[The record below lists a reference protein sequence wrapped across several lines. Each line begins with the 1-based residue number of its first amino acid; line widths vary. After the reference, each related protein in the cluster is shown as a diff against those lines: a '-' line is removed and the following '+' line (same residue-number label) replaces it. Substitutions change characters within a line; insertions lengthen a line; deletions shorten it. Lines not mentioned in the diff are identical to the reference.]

1 MAYTGNYRT
10 GYGMFNDQ
18 TVGDAFS
25 AAVKR
30 ANPGFQN
37 LKAGQFFTG
46 EGGTQFK
53 TVAGVDPNQP
63 GWGNMIDPA
72 YELIGYQRGVPATGR
87 ARSLRA
93 EAQPGYA
100 ILRKKEE
107 PKPEAKKE
115 EEKTTAPPPT
125 IVDPPVVDPE
135 PTGPSET
142 DLMLKSLTDTIAGL
156 KSGFTSSLEASAA
169 QFQQM
174 QQAQNERMAQL
185 QNMMIQQAASQA
197 ERPTVAGVKTATGQA
212 GTPMQIARRGV
223 SGAFGRRGMRISG
236 LNV

>member
-1 MAYTGNYRT
+1 MARYSRMAQLAAEKQTG
-10 GYGMFNDQ
+10 MSFKEQ
-18 TVGDAFS
+18 MAEKAAKDAGFS
-25 AAVKR
+25 SVAAQQ
-30 ANPGFQN
+30 ANRMMRNQ
-37 LKAGQFFTG
+37 LEEKATR
-46 EGGTQFK
+46 
-53 TVAGVDPNQP
+53 
-63 GWGNMIDPA
+63 
-72 YELIGYQRGVPATGR
+72 LGVPLSDAYALAGSDLTNTQ
-87 ARSLRA
+87 ALQ
-93 EAQPGYA
+93 EAWNKLVAPP
-100 ILRKKEE
+100 KKEE
-107 PKPEAKKE
+107 PVVEPTPQP
-115 EEKTTAPPPT
+115 TTTPT
-125 IVDPPVVDPE
+125 VEPVVDP
-135 PTGPSET
+135 GPSET

-185 QNMMIQQAASQA
+185 QNMMIQQQASQA

>member
-1 MAYTGNYRT
+1 MAYSRFGGKNQN
-10 GYGMFNDQ
+10 GMSFKEQ
-18 TVGDAFS
+18 MAEKAAKDAGFS
-25 AAVKR
+25 SVAAQQ
-30 ANPGFQN
+30 ANRMMRNQ
-37 LKAGQFFTG
+37 LEEKA
-46 EGGTQFK
+46 
-53 TVAGVDPNQP
+53 
-63 GWGNMIDPA
+63 MR
-72 YELIGYQRGVPATGR
+72 LGVPLSDAYALAGSDLTNTQ
-87 ARSLRA
+87 ALQ
-93 EAQPGYA
+93 EAWNKLEAPP
-100 ILRKKEE
+100 KKEE
-107 PKPEAKKE
+107 PVVEPTPQP
-115 EEKTTAPPPT
+115 TTTPT
-125 IVDPPVVDPE
+125 VEPVVDP
-135 PTGPSET
+135 GPSET

-185 QNMMIQQAASQA
+185 QNMMIQQQASQA